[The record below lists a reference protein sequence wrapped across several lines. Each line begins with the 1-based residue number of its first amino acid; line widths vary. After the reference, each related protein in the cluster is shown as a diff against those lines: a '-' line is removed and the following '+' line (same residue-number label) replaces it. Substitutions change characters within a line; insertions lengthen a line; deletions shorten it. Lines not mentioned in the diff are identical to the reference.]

1 MYIYVYN
8 SNRSFTFGFFSVFG
22 EMQNEFYY
30 YKEKVDALV
39 VKIVVTITNISLPR
53 C

>member
-1 MYIYVYN
+1 MYIIVTGLF
-8 SNRSFTFGFFSVFG
+8 FTFGFFSVFG